1 MFIVESFI
9 YVVISASLCLFIAP
23 GAIGSGIPEVMAYM
37 NGVDQPGVL
46 NFTVMVVATISTVL
60 SVACGLR
67 IGKEGP
73 LVHIG
78 AIAALLPIYYF
89 PWSYKW

>member
-1 MFIVESFI
+1 M
-9 YVVISASLCLFIAP
+9 
-23 GAIGSGIPEVMAYM
+23 
-37 NGVDQPGVL
+37 
-46 NFTVMVVATISTVL
+46 NFTTLIVTIISTTL

-73 LVHIG
+73 FVHIG
-78 AIAALLPIYYF
+78 AIVAILTLYWL